1 MRDEDRHVPLST
13 QSNAWGGLAARAE
26 GHASAGGGHDPPVA
40 GARPFPVPGRAPDR
54 FIRVPMRA
62 AVWDLG
68 SSSFHLLV
76 CEVGPGGTLAPHLR
90 RRALLNL
97 GVAVGATGSI
107 PVDRV
112 AAAVAATKRLRKALD
127 PVQPDVTVALAT
139 AALRDAANGEAVV
152 ARLERAIGAKVR
164 VLDGAEEARLCF
176 VGQRAGVWTGERF
189 SFGLDLGGGSLEVAV
204 GDVHRVTLSTSV
216 AVGAARLR
224 GELGIGD
231 PLTPREVAAIRART
245 AEALMPVRA
254 DLRAYRGVTARTVV
268 SGGTARALAR
278 LATARARRRTSAE
291 QGEVNQVELPAGQ
304 VEELAGR
311 LAGLDLAQR
320 LALPGVSA
328 RRAPGLSIGALI
340 LASTAHVLEVERF
353 VVSEWGLREGALID
367 ELTLQGH
374 GSAWKA
380 VAPTGR

>member
-1 MRDEDRHVPLST
+1 
-13 QSNAWGGLAARAE
+13 
-26 GHASAGGGHDPPVA
+26 
-40 GARPFPVPGRAPDR
+40 
-54 FIRVPMRA
+54 MRA

-76 CEVGPGGTLAPHLR
+76 CEVGPAGTLVPVLR

-127 PVQPDVTVALAT
+127 PVHPDVTVVLAT

-152 ARLERAIGAKVR
+152 ARLERAIGAEVR
-164 VLDGAEEARLCF
+164 VLDGSEEARLCF

-204 GDVHRVTLSTSV
+204 GDTHRVTLSTSV

-231 PLTPREVAAIRART
+231 PLTAREVAAIRART

-254 DLRAYRGVTARTVV
+254 DLRGYRGVTARTVV

-278 LATARARRRTSAE
+278 LATTRARRRTSAE

-304 VEELAGR
+304 VEELAAR
-311 LAGLDLAQR
+311 LAGFDLTQR

-374 GSAWKA
+374 GSAWEA

>member
-1 MRDEDRHVPLST
+1 
-13 QSNAWGGLAARAE
+13 
-26 GHASAGGGHDPPVA
+26 
-40 GARPFPVPGRAPDR
+40 
-54 FIRVPMRA
+54 MRA

-76 CEVGPGGTLAPHLR
+76 CEVGPDGALVPVLR

-107 PVDRV
+107 PADRV
-112 AAAVAATKRLRKALD
+112 AAAVAATKRLRKSLDALR
-127 PVQPDVTVALAT
+127 PDISVALAT
-139 AALRDAANGEAVV
+139 AALRDAENGRAVV
-152 ARLERAIGAKVR
+152 ARLERAVGAAVR
-164 VLDGAEEARLCF
+164 VLDGEEEARLCF
-176 VGQRAGVWTGERF
+176 VGQRAGVWTGERL

-204 GDVHRVTLSTSV
+204 GDAHHLELSTSV
-216 AVGAARLR
+216 GVGAARLR
-224 GELGIGD
+224 GELGTGD
-231 PLTPREVAAIRART
+231 PLTSREVAAVRART

-254 DLRAYRGVTARTVV
+254 ELRAHRGVTARAVV

-278 LATARARRRTSAE
+278 LATARGRRSSD

-328 RRAPGLSIGALI
+328 RRAPVLSLGALI

-367 ELTLQGH
+367 ALTAQGH
-374 GSAWKA
+374 GSAWA
-380 VAPTGR
+380 ALAPTGQ

>member
-1 MRDEDRHVPLST
+1 
-13 QSNAWGGLAARAE
+13 
-26 GHASAGGGHDPPVA
+26 VA
-40 GARPFPVPGRAPDR
+40 L
-54 FIRVPMRA
+54 RA

-76 CEVGPGGTLAPHLR
+76 CEVDPAGTLTPVMR

-97 GVAVGATGSI
+97 GVAVGASGSI

-112 AAAVAATKRLRKALD
+112 AAAVAATKRLRKTLD
-127 PVQPDVTVALAT
+127 AHRPAVTVALAT
-139 AALRDAANGEAVV
+139 AALRDASNGATVV
-152 ARLERAIGAKVR
+152 GRIERAIGTSVR
-164 VLDGAEEARLCF
+164 VLDGPEEARLCF
-176 VGQRAGVWTGERF
+176 VGQRAGVWTGDRL
-189 SFGLDLGGGSLEVAV
+189 SFGVDLGGGSLEVAV
-204 GDVHRVTLSTSV
+204 GDAHRVAYSTSV
-216 AVGAARLR
+216 GVGAARLR
-224 GELGIGD
+224 GELDTGD
-231 PLTPREVAAIRART
+231 PLTSREVAAVRART

-254 DLRAYRGVTARTVV
+254 ELRAYRGVTARAVV

-278 LATARARRRTSAE
+278 LATGRARRRTTQE

-320 LALPGVSA
+320 RALPGVSA
-328 RRAPGLSIGALI
+328 RRAPVLSLGALI
-340 LASTAHVLEVERF
+340 LASAAHVLEIERY

-367 ELTLQGH
+367 ELTAQGH
-374 GSAWKA
+374 GSPWEA